1 MTVCQKNGQWKDAD
15 CGIDGDEHK
24 CTSPSWKTD
33 PSEQLG
39 FAVFETQGA
48 PNAVWEHIEWDKAPR
63 GTSKDAHHLGEGD
76 GWLPF
81 YFSQCC
87 STVAIAPEV

>member
-63 GTSKDAHHLGEGD
+63 QYIHQMGDGD
-76 GWLPF
+76 GWEPLK
-81 YFSQCC
+81 FSQCC
-87 STVAIAPEV
+87 TTVGIVPEK